1 MLMLVAFL
9 FAFLAHEDLRQTD
22 RLEQPLVIKAERA
35 GNSEQVESIELVFGT
50 ERAKL
55 TSERRTWLWVAAGGA
70 AATGVGL
77 VAIYLASNVSRR
89 PPG

>member
-35 GNSEQVESIELVFGT
+35 GNSEQVESIELVFDT

-55 TSERRTWLWVAAGGA
+55 TSERHTWLWVAAGSGA
-70 AATGVGL
+70 AAVVGL
-77 VAIYLASNVSRR
+77 GMAWAASRPRR
-89 PPG
+89 